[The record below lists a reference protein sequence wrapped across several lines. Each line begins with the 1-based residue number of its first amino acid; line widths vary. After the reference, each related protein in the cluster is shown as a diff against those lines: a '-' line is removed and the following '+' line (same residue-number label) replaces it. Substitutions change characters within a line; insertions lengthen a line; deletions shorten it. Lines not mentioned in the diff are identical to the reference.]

1 MRGALRWLVVIV
13 IVAIAVKY
21 TLPRFRHTAP
31 DSQPQASCAAAAAR
45 ASETWGSG
53 LHRFANPPYDIAAWS
68 DFKATVD
75 GQITEAEKCE
85 SVQAPM
91 RDLRA
96 LVAECDTA
104 IRNGTPPPSD
114 FVQRQEAIDNAIA
127 AANAK

>member
-1 MRGALRWLVVIV
+1 MRGALRWLVVLV

-21 TLPRFRHTAP
+21 TLPRFRHTTSAAP
-31 DSQPQASCAAAAAR
+31 PQSSCAGAAER

-68 DFKATVD
+68 DFRANVEA
-75 GQITEAEKCE
+75 QISEAEKCE
-85 SVQAPM
+85 SVRGPM

-96 LVAECDTA
+96 LVDECDTA
-104 IRNGTPPPSD
+104 IRNGSPPPSD

-127 AANAK
+127 AAR